1 MQTSLIGT
9 VTPEEVLSHT
19 HATSEFLCSL
29 NANIFDIRFGSF
41 RLRDMDTN
49 TILLDLERDFEPQT
63 EETRFISYNFPPEF
77 LNLRTVGSLI
87 YFSVG
92 EYPVSNFRMI
102 ERHYFKDRLVQN
114 YDFTIDFMIPR
125 TINSRE
131 FIYTL
136 PELTEVEK
144 EDIMLSPRET
154 KSDSFF
160 FADGQLIMHVRA
172 EYDYS
177 G

>member
-1 MQTSLIGT
+1 MIGS
-9 VTPEEVLSHT
+9 VTPDEVLAHT
-19 HATSEFLCSL
+19 QATTEFLCTL
-29 NANIFDIRFGSF
+29 NANIYNIRFGSF

-49 TILLDLERDFEPQT
+49 TTLIDLERDFEPQT
-63 EETRFISYNFPPEF
+63 EETRFIPYTFPSEF
-77 LNLRTVGSLI
+77 LNLRTVGSLT
-87 YFSVG
+87 YFSNG

-102 ERHYFKDRLVQN
+102 ERHYFRDRLMQN
-114 YDFTIDFMIPR
+114 YDFNIDFMIPN

-136 PELTEVEK
+136 PELSELEKADLIANPFEV
-144 EDIMLSPRET
+144 